1 MAQIVKSLPEM
12 WETRVRSFD
21 QEDIPG
27 EEYDNPLQSSSLEIP
42 RTEEPQFM
50 GSQGLDMIGQD
61 THTHTQFNS
70 VTLC

>member
-12 WETRVRSFD
+12 QETRVRSFD

-27 EEYDNPLQSSSLEIP
+27 EGNDNPLQSSSLEIP
-42 RTEEPQFM
+42 WTEEPQFM
-50 GSQGLDMIGQD
+50 GLQGLDTIEQN
-61 THTHTQFNS
+61 THTQFNS